1 MSNLFNSLEGNY
13 PFCFDTSIS
22 GSSEH
27 EVKQHLIQDQSTTFS
42 SCCDIS
48 QVNRKKCSTVAL
60 QCIDFRLRDNMSC
73 QLNSIGLQNDYNAA
87 STPGVSLAYNGNLPG
102 YTGFDKYFDNIVKV
116 SYLLHNIHSIILVEH
131 GNCGAYTVAYGNISP
146 EQERAKQLDNVNI
159 AANTLWKKFNPTNGT
174 IQKIPNLTITG
185 YRISI
190 NGCDMPEIYS
200 KTY

>member
-1 MSNLFNSLEGNY
+1 MSNLFNSLEGKY
-13 PFCFDTSIS
+13 PFCFQTSMS
-22 GSSEH
+22 GVSQPEI
-27 EVKQHLIQDQSTTFS
+27 KQNLVQDQTTPLG

-87 STPGVSLAYNGNLPG
+87 SAPGVSLAYNGNLPG
-102 YTGFDKYFDNIVKV
+102 YKDFDKYFDNIVKV
-116 SYLLHNIHSIILVEH
+116 SYALHEIHNIILVEH
-131 GNCGAYTVAYGNISP
+131 GNCGAYTVAYGNISS
-146 EQERAKQLDNVNI
+146 EQEKAKQLENINI